1 MKAKLNDMKA
11 DLYNVFVMG
20 NANNRQM
27 AKVYI
32 LLTVPALTL
41 MFAMGLI

>member
-1 MKAKLNDMKA
+1 MKAKLENLKA

-20 NANNRQM
+20 NANNMQM
-27 AKVYI
+27 TRVYI

-41 MFAMGLI
+41 MFAMAVI

>member
-1 MKAKLNDMKA
+1 MKAKLENMKA
-11 DLYNVFVMG
+11 DFYNVFVMG

-27 AKVYI
+27 ARVYV

-41 MFAMGLI
+41 MFAMGMI

>member
-1 MKAKLNDMKA
+1 MKAKLENLKA

-20 NANNRQM
+20 NANNVQM
-27 AKVYI
+27 IRVYI

-41 MFAMGLI
+41 MFAMAVI